1 MVADLTSDCMLVFP
15 STAIT
20 TAGIIIGTI
29 LSRRIDGSKLKAG
42 FGWFVSIIGVAVLLR
57 ELLY

>member
-1 MVADLTSDCMLVFP
+1 MLVFTF
-15 STAIT
+15 TAIT